1 MSLCVYLCVCV
12 RGFTSGGIAS
22 LRLSDRFTRVSQCAA
37 ARRRFYRRC
46 RPRARR
52 VRPRRHPPTARVSC
66 APRLCRN
73 WHTVSHATCL
83 SLAVPLTY
91 SVAAAY
97 GRAIESGR
105 YHAAKDICA
114 GACRYTLF
122 VTRLCDVSLCLF
134 RDLWASLFMFHHVCV
149 VPQRSSGAA
158 AAPSRASSRAAP
170 ASALKSFSRRRC
182 VLSVFCL
189 RHVLLSLRWRVPLCL
204 TRQGKSVCLFRDLWC
219 QSDVFARCFSLVPYV
234 CVSDSSCH
242 ANCRLSV
249 HRRCVSGDRPRRF
262 RRRARR

>member
-1 MSLCVYLCVCV
+1 MRVCACVCV
-12 RGFTSGGIAS
+12 CVCVCVCF
-22 LRLSDRFTRVSQCAA
+22 FVCVCVCVCVCA
-37 ARRRFYRRC
+37 C
-46 RPRARR
+46 
-52 VRPRRHPPTARVSC
+52 V
-66 APRLCRN
+66 L
-73 WHTVSHATCL
+73 
-83 SLAVPLTY
+83 
-91 SVAAAY
+91 VA
-97 GRAIESGR
+97 
-105 YHAAKDICA
+105 
-114 GACRYTLF
+114 
-122 VTRLCDVSLCLF
+122 LCLF